1 MLRDVNARKHWSKD
15 SERLSL
21 SSCKISV
28 NGTITHLSHVQMEK
42 LESLPPDQKT
52 PKSE

>member
-1 MLRDVNARKHWSKD
+1 MQENIGAKILRDYHC
-15 SERLSL
+15 RLVKS
-21 SSCKISV
+21 ISV